1 MTPEGPAS
9 RSLASGSSSP
19 AWHPSSGASRPRAV
33 LVVGDDRASR
43 EGLRAALEG
52 DGHVVETAP
61 DVWQGLARTR
71 NRDFDAII
79 VDLDLPPLQGV
90 RLAVRDIVQMLRVYR
105 PRSAMIVVS
114 SEVDAALLQD
124 ARTLRINELLEKPIS
139 PHELRAIVRRL
150 SI

>member
-1 MTPEGPAS
+1 MREDPAA
-9 RSLASGSSSP
+9 RSLPSVSSTP
-19 AWHPSSGASRPRAV
+19 AWDPSSGDSRPRAV

-52 DGHVVETAP
+52 DGHAVVTAP

-71 NRDFDAII
+71 DRDFDAII

-114 SEVDAALLQD
+114 AEVDAALRHD
-124 ARTLRINELLEKPIS
+124 ARTLRISELLEKPVS
-139 PHELRAIVRRL
+139 PYELRAIVRRL
-150 SI
+150 ST